1 MAEPR
6 EGRRYAIRA
15 GPCRPD
21 SLPLFGRAFLEG
33 EDPKNTRA
41 ESSWLG
47 RAGPMLSPCAMYC
60 RSALG
65 SRPFR
70 GNRPRRAV
78 GKLTVQPGWLDSRG
92 LVKEGRD
99 SSLQATLSRRR
110 NLAFPDHHHLPAGF
124 SQGLPGQLVPS
135 RVALQLGG
143 PVVASRRWNAAS
155 GAAVHVPEA
164 AVDVDDLPQ
173 SREHQIGSAG
183 KRSDVQA
190 VTVSERMHKTSD
202 RQFGSG
208 VLRLDRRH
216 NAGPLGLRNGVS
228 HFETPFHARQSLN
241 ATAGCIVES
250 SCKIWR
256 NFN

>member
-1 MAEPR
+1 VSAR
-6 EGRRYAIRA
+6 F
-15 GPCRPD
+15 
-21 SLPLFGRAFLEG
+21 SLPPCSAGILEG
-33 EDPKNTRA
+33 ENPKNTRA
-41 ESSWLG
+41 RKFMWLG

-60 RSALG
+60 RSAARLAAFPWQSATRRG
-65 SRPFR
+65 PLASRPSSPGGSIR
-70 GNRPRRAV
+70 G
-78 GKLTVQPGWLDSRG
+78 G
-92 LVKEGRD
+92 LVKESRD
-99 SSLQATLSRRR
+99 SSLQATLWRRR

-143 PVVASRRWNAAS
+143 PVVAPRRWNAAS